1 MSSTSKNDFSKV
13 TDDNWYKVSDA
24 YEQQQRS
31 YVEDQLDF
39 MRSVELSFPDE
50 TTMYWEDRIAERYE
64 ELADSF
70 GGVDEYLRCF
80 DDGSIRVFVELDNET
95 LFSVYGEEQGN
106 LKQSRAGLSSVL
118 DTLKG

>member
-1 MSSTSKNDFSKV
+1 MSSKVENNFSKV
-13 TDDNWYKVSDA
+13 TDEQWYKVSNA
-24 YEQQQRS
+24 YESQQRS

-39 MRSVELSFPDE
+39 MRSVKISFPDE

-70 GGVDEYLRCF
+70 GKVDEYLRCF
-80 DDGSIRVFVELDNET
+80 EDGSIRVFVELENET
-95 LFSVYGEEQGN
+95 LFSVYGEEQVDLN
-106 LKQSRAGLSSVL
+106 QTRAGLSSVL